1 MKFLVFV
8 MMSVTFL
15 LAVVDINTASIK
27 ELSTLKGL
35 GASKA
40 KAIVAYRK
48 GHCFKSVDELANVKG
63 IGKKTVE
70 KNRKDL
76 KVGVCKK

>member
-1 MKFLVFV
+1 MKFLVLV

-15 LAVVDINTASIK
+15 LAVVDINTANVK
-27 ELSTLKGL
+27 ELSTLAGV
-35 GASKA
+35 GTSKA
-40 KAIVAYRK
+40 KAIIEYRK
-48 GHCFKSVDELANVKG
+48 DHCFKSVDDFVNVKG

-76 KVGVCKK
+76 KVSVCKK

>member
-1 MKFLVFV
+1 MKFFVLV

-15 LAVVDINTASIK
+15 LAAVDINTAGVK
-27 ELSTLKGL
+27 ELSTLAGV

-40 KAIVAYRK
+40 KAIVEYRK
-48 GHCFKSVDELANVKG
+48 DHCFKSVDELANVKG

-76 KVGVCKK
+76 KVSICKK

>member
-15 LAVVDINTASIK
+15 LAAVDINTAGVK
-27 ELSTLKGL
+27 ELSTLTGV

-40 KAIVAYRK
+40 KAIVEYRK
-48 GHCFKSVDELANVKG
+48 DHCFKSVDELANVKG